1 MMKPGIFITLE
12 GGEGAGKSTQLAHI
26 ASWLRTHGHDV
37 VLTREPGGTELGERL
52 REVLLH
58 HRGGMAVETEVLL
71 LFAARAEHLA
81 TVIRPA
87 LASGKTVLCD
97 RFTDATY
104 AYQSGGRGF
113 PAERVAE
120 LEQWVQQGLQPDLT
134 LLLDLPIDVGMGR
147 AGQRSEPDRFERE
160 QHSFFERVR
169 SYYLAAAAREPKRF
183 RVVDATPSQADV
195 SEAITEILKEALH
208 G

>member
-1 MMKPGIFITLE
+1 MKQGLFITLE

-26 ASWLRTHGHDV
+26 ATWLRAHHHDV

-58 HRGGMAVETEVLL
+58 HRGSMAVETEVLL

-81 TVIRPA
+81 TVIRPS
-87 LASGKTVLCD
+87 LAQGKTVLCD

-113 PAERVAE
+113 PSERVAD
-120 LEQWVQQGLQPDLT
+120 LEHWVQQGLQPDLT
-134 LLLDLPIDVGMGR
+134 LLLDLPIEIGMGR
-147 AGQRSEPDRFERE
+147 AGQRGVFDRFERE

-183 RVVDATPSQADV
+183 RVIDAAPSESDV
-195 SEAITEILKEALH
+195 SRSITQALEEVL
-208 G
+208 GG